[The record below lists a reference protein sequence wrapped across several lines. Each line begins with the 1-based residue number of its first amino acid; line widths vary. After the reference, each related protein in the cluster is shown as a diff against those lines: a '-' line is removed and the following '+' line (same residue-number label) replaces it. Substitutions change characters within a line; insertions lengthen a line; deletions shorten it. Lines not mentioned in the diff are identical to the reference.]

1 MELST
6 VSSKVGVS
14 LVVVVEI
21 SALLVVVDKMDVPSV
36 VVTMVTT
43 GAGGNVAIFTKQQK
57 RTFYV
62 ICYQIYENNDE
73 ADNFYTSVFINDS
86 N

>member
-43 GAGGNVAIFTKQQK
+43 GTGGNVAIFTKQQN

-62 ICYQIYENNDE
+62 IRYQIYENNDE